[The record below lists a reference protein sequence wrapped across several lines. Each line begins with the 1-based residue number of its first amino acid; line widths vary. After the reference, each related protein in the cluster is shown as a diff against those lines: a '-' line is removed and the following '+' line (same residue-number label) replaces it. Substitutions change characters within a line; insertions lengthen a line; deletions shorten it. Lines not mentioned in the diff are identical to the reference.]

1 VDNQPLILDLLE
13 WIAEEPRQ
21 YADVMEAWRTSC
33 PKLPI
38 WEDTLDAALVC
49 VRSQQVH
56 ITAEGLAFLTQ
67 HRSSALG

>member
-1 VDNQPLILDLLE
+1 
-13 WIAEEPRQ
+13 
-21 YADVMEAWRTSC
+21 
-33 PKLPI
+33 
-38 WEDTLDAALVC
+38 LVC